1 MNLRRCALLLAVL
14 PALLLGAQALAPRSA
29 EGGQAGYA
37 TLAVEGFTVHLQISL
52 ADPADEL
59 GRETVALLGAKLLLL
74 RRAVPENAL
83 AVLRGVPIWVDREH
97 PKFPCAVYH
106 PSRAWLEENGCDP
119 RMARSV
125 HVSNA
130 RNFLDW
136 SRDQPSMVLHEM
148 AHAFHDRM
156 PPADRERVDA
166 GYARAVADKG
176 YEKVLRA
183 SGAEDRH
190 YALENSSE
198 FFAEATEAFF
208 GTNDFY
214 PFVRA
219 ELERHD
225 PATASLVRELWSR

>member
-1 MNLRRCALLLAVL
+1 MNWRRCAILLVVL
-14 PALLLGAQALAPRSA
+14 PALLLGANAFAPRSA
-29 EGGQAGYA
+29 EGEQAGYV
-37 TLAVEGFTVHLQISL
+37 TLPVEGFTVHLQSSL
-52 ADPADEL
+52 ADPADDL
-59 GRETVALLGAKLLLL
+59 GRETVALLGAKLLLV
-74 RRAVPENAL
+74 RRAVPESAL
-83 AVLRGVPIWVDREH
+83 VVLRSVPIWVDRAH

-136 SRDQPSMVLHEM
+136 SHDQPSMVLHEM

-156 PPADRERVDA
+156 APADRARVDEA
-166 GYARAVADKG
+166 YARAAADKG

-190 YALENSSE
+190 YALENPSE
-198 FFAEATEAFF
+198 FFAEATEAYF

-219 ELERHD
+219 ELARHD